1 MVPPSSP
8 SVPQPAL
15 LPILIQDDYKDII
28 LTSCSSSVLSP
39 SQTAYAPMCQHY
51 HQPDHRRL
59 LGRRL
64 IYCSRSV
71 AIAFVSFCFTSMTLH
86 HCPHADFVLASLML
100 MMAATATTTTTSS
113 STSWSAT
120 ASASFLVDVSSS
132 AAKRLMTEQAL
143 TVHLVPQPVVQHWR
157 STVHRTTICT
167 AFEASLSFESTNIN
181 HRRIS
186 TDGDF

>member
-1 MVPPSSP
+1 MVPLNSP

-15 LPILIQDDYKDII
+15 LPILIQDDYKDVI

-39 SQTAYAPMCQHY
+39 SQTAYAPVCQHY

-71 AIAFVSFCFTSMTLH
+71 AIAFVSIRFTSMTLH

-100 MMAATATTTTTSS
+100 MMAATATTSS

-143 TVHLVPQPVVQHWR
+143 TVHLVPQPMVQHWR
-157 STVHRTTICT
+157 STVHGTTMCT

-186 TDGDF
+186 TDGGS